1 MGKLKAILW
10 KLLFPYMAIL
20 ILLVPIA
27 AALLIY
33 AFAFENAHPGVVY
46 ASYFLSAYALVIVCV
61 RAPAIIGW
69 AKNLKRDNR
78 YLSRY
83 FSDPHLRVKISLYT
97 SLAMNTAYAILQLGL
112 GFRHASIWFYSFA
125 IYYLLLAAM
134 RYVLLKESA
143 KKTADRNLFMEL
155 LLYRFCGVLLLAM
168 NLALAVIVFYI
179 AWQNRGFEHHYI
191 TTIAMAAYTFG
202 TLAKAIVNVIKYR
215 KYQSPLMSASKAI
228 SLVSAIVSVL
238 TLETAMLTAF
248 GEQNEALFRQIM
260 TSSTGAAVCLIV
272 LAVAVCMIVRA
283 TKDIE
288 KIKRS
293 SHS

>member
-1 MGKLKAILW
+1 MGRLKALLW
-10 KLLFPYMAIL
+10 RLLFPHMAIL
-20 ILLVPIA
+20 ILLVPVA

-46 ASYFLSAYALVIVCV
+46 TSYFLSAYALTIVCV
-61 RAPAIIGW
+61 RTPAILTW
-69 AKNLKRDNR
+69 AKSFKRDNR

-83 FSDPHLRVKISLYT
+83 FSDPQLRVTVSLYA

-112 GFRHASIWFYSFA
+112 GFRHASVWFYSFA
-125 IYYLLLAAM
+125 IYYVLLAVM
-134 RYVLLKESA
+134 RYILLKEIVKDASGQN
-143 KKTADRNLFMEL
+143 RFMEL
-155 LLYRFCGVLLLAM
+155 LLYRFCGVLLLVM

-179 AWQNRGFEHHYI
+179 VWQNRSFEHHFI
-191 TTIAMAAYTFG
+191 TTIAMAAYTFA

-248 GEQNEALFRQIM
+248 GEQNDPLFRQVM
-260 TSSTGAAVCLIV
+260 TSMTGAAVCLIV
-272 LAVAVCMIVRA
+272 LAVAIYMIVRA
-283 TKDIE
+283 TKDIK
-288 KIKRS
+288 KIKGS
-293 SHS
+293 SRP